1 MTVISAGR
9 GTTTC
14 HGVIP
19 IAGKYST
26 FARFYDAMSGEY
38 PVYRAGRATGI
49 SMLRLRPGAQVLDVG
64 CGTGLNFGLLQS
76 AVTPGG
82 TIVGIDR
89 SPEML
94 AQARRRAE
102 RNGWTNVIL
111 IQADATAPSPTD
123 IGSQIVAEGGRA
135 HSDAVLATYALS
147 LMADWETAWSNMVSL
162 AAPGACM
169 CVVDLQKPV
178 GIFAAL
184 TPLAKAACWLGG
196 SDINAHPWTAIERD
210 GADVKAAS
218 ARGGHLQIR
227 VGMRATS
234 D

>member
-1 MTVISAGR
+1 MNTFSAGR

-26 FARFYDAMSGEY
+26 FARFYDVMSGEY
-38 PVYRAGRATGI
+38 PVYRAGRETGI
-49 SMLRLRPGAQVLDVG
+49 GKLRPTAGAQVLDVG
-64 CGTGLNFGLLQS
+64 CGTGLNFGLLQER
-76 AVTPGG
+76 VTPGG

-89 SPEML
+89 SSEML

-111 IQADATAPSPTD
+111 IRADATALSPTD
-123 IGSQIVAEGGRA
+123 IRARIEAEGGRA

-147 LMADWETAWSNMVSL
+147 LMADWDRAWSNMVSL
-162 AAPGACM
+162 TAPEARL

-184 TPLAKAACWLGG
+184 TPLAKVACWLGG
-196 SDINAHPWTAIERD
+196 SDIDAHPWTGVERD
-210 GADVKAAS
+210 CADVTVAS

-227 VGMRATS
+227 AGTRTALT
-234 D
+234 